1 MGGITLAFKDFKYAL
16 GIFKS
21 PWCGWDNFRYLF
33 VTGKIWSLT
42 RNTLLYN
49 IAFIFLGLIFEVGF
63 AILLSEINNKLFKKF
78 AQGFMFLPYF
88 ISWVVVSTV
97 MLNIFGANGVLN
109 SVLAHFGITGF
120 SIYKQVKQ
128 WPIVLVLVRL
138 WKQTGYGT
146 VVYLAAI
153 AGISKDLYEA
163 AAIDGAS
170 VWQKIRYITLP
181 SLKPTV
187 MVMVLLSLGNVFRGD
202 FGMFYQLV
210 GLFALA
216 CLLPFYLIIVGSF
229 TAESSIIKEG
239 YSFFLTAKKFSTEAY
254 KLALKNPQSILH
266 AYGVTIFVTV
276 VGTVLSIFMTTM
288 TGYVLSRPDFP
299 WRNGISFFFFFTTLF
314 SGGLVPWY
322 LLCTQY
328 LHFNNH
334 LLTDHSG
341 AVFRVEYDH
350 RKKFYEGHT
359 L

>member
-1 MGGITLAFKDFKYAL
+1 MKQFAGKLKKSRVLLCMLIPALLYVIIFSYIPMGGITLAFKDFKYAL

-63 AILLSEINNKLFKKF
+63 AILLSEINNKLVKKF

-120 SIYKQVKQ
+120 SIYKQVAQ
-128 WPIVLVLVRL
+128 WPIVLILVRL

-210 GLFALA
+210 GSNQ
-216 CLLPFYLIIVGSF
+216 LLLENSDILDTYIYRMLTTSPNVG
-229 TAESSIIKEG
+229 
-239 YSFFLTAKKFSTEAY
+239 LTSAAGLY
-254 KLALKNPQSILH
+254 QSVLCF
-266 AYGVTIFVTV
+266 VTILVANWIV
-276 VGTVLSIFMTTM
+276 KKVD
-288 TGYVLSRPDFP
+288 PDY
-299 WRNGISFFFFFTTLF
+299 TLF
-314 SGGLVPWY
+314 
-322 LLCTQY
+322 
-328 LHFNNH
+328 
-334 LLTDHSG
+334 
-341 AVFRVEYDH
+341 
-350 RKKFYEGHT
+350 
-359 L
+359 

>member
-1 MGGITLAFKDFKYAL
+1 MKQFTGKLKKSRVLLCMLIPALLYVIIFCYIPMGGITLAFKDFKYAL

-21 PWCGWDNFRYLF
+21 PWCGWSNFRYLF

-42 RNTLLYN
+42 KNTLLYN

-63 AILLSEINNKLFKKF
+63 AILLSEINNKFFKKF

-109 SVLAHFGITGF
+109 SILENFGITGF

-153 AGISKDLYEA
+153 AGISKEMYEA
-163 AAIDGAS
+163 ASIDGAS

-210 GLFALA
+210 GSNQ
-216 CLLPFYLIIVGSF
+216 LLLQNSDILDTYIYRMLTTSPNVG
-229 TAESSIIKEG
+229 
-239 YSFFLTAKKFSTEAY
+239 LTSAAGLY
-254 KLALKNPQSILH
+254 QSVLCF
-266 AYGVTIFVTV
+266 VTILLANWIVKKV
-276 VGTVLSIFMTTM
+276 D
-288 TGYVLSRPDFP
+288 PDY
-299 WRNGISFFFFFTTLF
+299 TLF
-314 SGGLVPWY
+314 
-322 LLCTQY
+322 
-328 LHFNNH
+328 
-334 LLTDHSG
+334 
-341 AVFRVEYDH
+341 
-350 RKKFYEGHT
+350 
-359 L
+359 